1 MSYLHSIA
9 AGWMV
14 NKYTAMPAKVVRFDF
29 DNQCVDIIPC
39 INVIDTG
46 TNEEQERSL
55 IPAVPV
61 VFPCSS
67 TSAITF
73 PIKEGDF
80 VLAVWSMRSV
90 DNWKQNAN
98 GTPSDFRM
106 FDVQDAF
113 AIPCTFPRNKTK
125 TRAGQSKDDLV
136 LVHNIGG
143 SQCEIHL
150 KSSGDILAKTPTTF
164 KIEASSVEIDAPI
177 TTTSTITAAGN
188 VVGAGVSLNSH
199 THGGVSSGGSNTGV
213 PN

>member
-39 INVIDTG
+39 IDVIDTG
-46 TNEEQERSL
+46 TNEVQERSL

-98 GTPSDFRM
+98 STPSDFRM

-113 AIPCTFPRNKTK
+113 AIPCTFPRNQTK
-125 TRAGQSKDDLV
+125 TRAGQSADDMV

-150 KSSGDILAKTPTTF
+150 KASGDILAKTPTTF
-164 KIEASSVEIDAPI
+164 KIEASAVEIDAPI

-188 VVGAGVSLNSH
+188 VIGAGVSLNSH
-199 THGGVSSGGSNTGV
+199 THGGVAVGGSNTGV

>member
-39 INVIDTG
+39 INVVDTG

-90 DNWKQNAN
+90 DNWKQNASA
-98 GTPSDFRM
+98 TPSDFRM

-113 AIPCTFPRNKTK
+113 AIPCTFPRNQTK
-125 TRAGQSKDDLV
+125 TRAGQGKDDLV

-143 SQCEIHL
+143 SQCELHL
-150 KSSGDILAKTPTTF
+150 KSSGDILAKTPTIF

-177 TTTSTITAAGN
+177 TTTSTITAAGD
-188 VVGAGVSLNSH
+188 VVGAGVSLESH

>member
-29 DNQCVDIIPC
+29 YNQCVDIIPC

-55 IPAVPV
+55 IPAVPI

-113 AIPCTFPRNKTK
+113 AIPCTFPRNQTK
-125 TRAGQSKDDLV
+125 TRAGQSADDLV

-150 KSSGDILAKTPTTF
+150 KASGDILAKTPATF
-164 KIEASSVEIDAPI
+164 KIEANSVEIDAPI